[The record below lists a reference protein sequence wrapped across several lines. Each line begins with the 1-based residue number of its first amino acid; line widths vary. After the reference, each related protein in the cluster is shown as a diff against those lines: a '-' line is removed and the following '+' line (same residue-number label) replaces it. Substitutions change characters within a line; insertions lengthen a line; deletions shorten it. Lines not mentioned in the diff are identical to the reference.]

1 MSSGVITEKKG
12 IEAQME
18 AIGISPEHFGDV
30 EGINKYFDQHKINQL
45 FNVRSFIFYEF
56 LSPP

>member
-18 AIGISPEHFGDV
+18 VIGISPEHFSDV
-30 EGINKYFDQHKINQL
+30 EGIN
-45 FNVRSFIFYEF
+45 
-56 LSPP
+56 

>member
-18 AIGISPEHFGDV
+18 LIGISPEHFSDV

-56 LSPP
+56 LSPS